1 MIRVGAHSESV
12 KGQFSRL
19 FFMNSALAG
28 KRPPFRFRPETPMSD
43 EDLMRFCAANDIAR
57 VEREVNG
64 EILVMSPAGN
74 RTGRRNAAIISALDT
89 WAQRDGRG
97 YVFDSST
104 GFTLA
109 DGSMRSP
116 DAAWIEA
123 ARWNA
128 LSKADQ
134 NRFSPICPDFLIEL
148 RSQTDDLAQLEAK
161 MARWI
166 LNGAKLGWLI
176 DPERQV
182 VGVYRPGDRPE
193 VHRHPPSVRGDGV
206 LAGFELVMARIWD

>member
-1 MIRVGAHSESV
+1 
-12 KGQFSRL
+12 
-19 FFMNSALAG
+19 
-28 KRPPFRFRPETPMSD
+28 
-43 EDLMRFCAANDIAR
+43 
-57 VEREVNG
+57 VNG

-89 WAQRDGRG
+89 WAQKDGHG

-116 DAAWIEA
+116 DAAWVEA
-123 ARWNA
+123 TRWNA
-128 LSKADQ
+128 LSKVDQ

-148 RSQTDDLAQLEAK
+148 RSKTDDLAALEAK

-166 LNGAKLGWLI
+166 SNGAKLAWLI
-176 DPERQV
+176 DPERQAV
-182 VGVYRPGDRPE
+182 AVYRASEQPE
-193 VHRHPPSVRGDGV
+193 VRHHPASMQGTGPT
-206 LAGFELVMARIWD
+206 AGFELTMARIWD

>member
-1 MIRVGAHSESV
+1 
-12 KGQFSRL
+12 
-19 FFMNSALAG
+19 MNSALAG
-28 KRPPFRFRPETPMSD
+28 MRPPFRFRPETPMSD

-89 WAQRDGRG
+89 WAQKDGHG

-116 DAAWIEA
+116 DAAWVEA
-123 ARWNA
+123 TRWNA

-148 RSQTDDLAQLEAK
+148 RSKTDDLAVLEAK

-166 LNGAKLGWLI
+166 SNGAKLAWLI
-176 DPERQV
+176 DPERQAV
-182 VGVYRPGDRPE
+182 AVYHASEQPE
-193 VHRHPPSVRGDGV
+193 VHHHCTSMQGTGPI
-206 LAGFELVMARIWD
+206 AGFELTMARIWD

>member
-1 MIRVGAHSESV
+1 
-12 KGQFSRL
+12 
-19 FFMNSALAG
+19 MNSALAG
-28 KRPPFRFRPETPMSD
+28 MRPPFRFRPETPMSD
-43 EDLMRFCAANDIAR
+43 EDLMCFCAANDIAR

-89 WAQRDGRG
+89 WAQKDGHG

-116 DAAWIEA
+116 DAAWVEA
-123 ARWNA
+123 TRWNA

-148 RSQTDDLAQLEAK
+148 RSKTDDLAVLEAK
-161 MARWI
+161 MTRWI
-166 LNGAKLGWLI
+166 SNGAKLAWLI
-176 DPERQV
+176 DPDRQTV
-182 VGVYRPGDRPE
+182 AVYRTGEQPE
-193 VHRHPPSVRGDGV
+193 VQHHPTSVQGTGPI
-206 LAGFELVMARIWD
+206 AGFELTMARIWD

>member
-1 MIRVGAHSESV
+1 
-12 KGQFSRL
+12 
-19 FFMNSALAG
+19 MNSALAG

-43 EDLMRFCAANDIAR
+43 EDLMHFCAANDIAR
-57 VEREVNG
+57 VEREVDG

-89 WAQRDGRG
+89 WAQKDGRG

-104 GFTLA
+104 GFTLP

-123 ARWNA
+123 FRWNA
-128 LSKADQ
+128 LSRADQ
-134 NRFSPICPDFLIEL
+134 DRFSPICPDFLIEL
-148 RSQTDDLAQLEAK
+148 RSPSDELAALEWK

-166 LNGAKLGWLI
+166 TNGAKLAWLI
-176 DPERQV
+176 DPEREV
-182 VGVYRPGDRPE
+182 VGIYRPDIEPE
-193 VHRHPPSVRGDGV
+193 ILHQPSLVQGAGIIDGFT
-206 LAGFELVMARIWD
+206 LNLARIWR

>member
-1 MIRVGAHSESV
+1 
-12 KGQFSRL
+12 
-19 FFMNSALAG
+19 MNSALAG

-57 VEREVNG
+57 VEREVDG

-89 WAQRDGRG
+89 WAQKDGRG

-104 GFTLA
+104 GFTLP

-116 DAAWIEA
+116 DASWVEA
-123 ARWNA
+123 SRWNA
-128 LSKADQ
+128 LSRVDQ

-148 RSQTDDLAQLEAK
+148 RSQSDELSALEAK
-161 MARWI
+161 MTRWI
-166 LNGAKLGWLI
+166 ASGAKLAWLI
-176 DPERQV
+176 DAEREI
-182 VGVYRPGDRPE
+182 VGIYRPGAALETFQRPGSIQGSG
-193 VHRHPPSVRGDGV
+193 VVDGFT
-206 LAGFELVMARIWD
+206 LDLARIWA

>member
-1 MIRVGAHSESV
+1 
-12 KGQFSRL
+12 
-19 FFMNSALAG
+19 MNSALAG
-28 KRPPFRFRPETPMSD
+28 MRPPFRFRPETPMSD

-89 WAQRDGRG
+89 WAQKDGHG

-116 DAAWIEA
+116 DAAWVEA
-123 ARWNA
+123 TRWNA

-148 RSQTDDLAQLEAK
+148 RSKTDDLAVLEAK
-161 MARWI
+161 MTRWI
-166 LNGAKLGWLI
+166 SNGAKLAWLI
-176 DPERQV
+176 DPDRQTV
-182 VGVYRPGDRPE
+182 AVYCTGEQPE
-193 VHRHPPSVRGDGV
+193 VHPHPISVQGTGPI
-206 LAGFELVMARIWD
+206 AGFELTMARIWD

>member
-1 MIRVGAHSESV
+1 
-12 KGQFSRL
+12 
-19 FFMNSALAG
+19 MNSALAG
-28 KRPPFRFRPETPMSD
+28 MRPPFRFRPETPMSD

-89 WAQRDGRG
+89 WAQKDGRG

-116 DAAWIEA
+116 DAAWVEA
-123 ARWNA
+123 TRWNA

-148 RSQTDDLAQLEAK
+148 RSKTDDLAALEAK

-166 LNGAKLGWLI
+166 SNGAKLAWLI
-176 DPERQV
+176 DPDRQTV
-182 VGVYRPGDRPE
+182 AVYRDGEQPA
-193 VHRHPPSVRGDGV
+193 VHHHSTSMQGTGPI
-206 LAGFELVMARIWD
+206 AGFELTMARIWD

>member
-1 MIRVGAHSESV
+1 
-12 KGQFSRL
+12 
-19 FFMNSALAG
+19 
-28 KRPPFRFRPETPMSD
+28 
-43 EDLMRFCAANDIAR
+43 
-57 VEREVNG
+57 
-64 EILVMSPAGN
+64 MSPAGN

-116 DAAWIEA
+116 DAAWVEA
-123 ARWNA
+123 TRWNA
-128 LSKADQ
+128 LSKAEQ

-148 RSQTDDLAQLEAK
+148 RSQTDDLAQLESK

-166 LNGAKLGWLI
+166 SNGAKLAWLI

-182 VGVYRPGDRPE
+182 VAVDHPGAEPE
-193 VHRHPPSVRGDGV
+193 VHYHPTSVQGNGV
-206 LAGFELVMARIWD
+206 IDGFELVMTRIWE

>member
-1 MIRVGAHSESV
+1 
-12 KGQFSRL
+12 
-19 FFMNSALAG
+19 MNSALAG
-28 KRPPFRFRPETPMSD
+28 MRPPFRFRPETPMSD
-43 EDLMRFCAANDIAR
+43 EDLMRFCAANDITR

-89 WAQRDGRG
+89 WAQKDGHG

-116 DAAWIEA
+116 DAAWVEA
-123 ARWNA
+123 TRWNA

-148 RSQTDDLAQLEAK
+148 RSKTDDLAVLEAK
-161 MARWI
+161 MTRWI
-166 LNGAKLGWLI
+166 SNGAKLAWLI
-176 DPERQV
+176 DPDRQTV
-182 VGVYRPGDRPE
+182 AVYCTGEQPE
-193 VHRHPPSVRGDGV
+193 VHPHPISVQGTGPI
-206 LAGFELVMARIWD
+206 AGFELTMARIWD

>member
-1 MIRVGAHSESV
+1 
-12 KGQFSRL
+12 
-19 FFMNSALAG
+19 MNSALAG
-28 KRPPFRFRPETPMSD
+28 MRPPFRFRPETPMSD

-89 WAQRDGRG
+89 WAQKDGRG

-116 DAAWIEA
+116 DAAWVEA
-123 ARWNA
+123 TRWND

-148 RSQTDDLAQLEAK
+148 RSKTDDLAVLEAK
-161 MARWI
+161 MAMWI
-166 LNGAKLGWLI
+166 SNGAKLAWLI
-176 DPERQV
+176 DPERQTV
-182 VGVYRPGDRPE
+182 AVYRASEQLE
-193 VHRHPPSVRGDGV
+193 VRHHPTSVQGTGPI
-206 LAGFELVMARIWD
+206 AGFELTMARIWD

>member
-1 MIRVGAHSESV
+1 
-12 KGQFSRL
+12 
-19 FFMNSALAG
+19 MNYALAG
-28 KRPPFRFRPETPMSD
+28 MRPPFRFRPESPMSD

-74 RTGRRNAAIISALDT
+74 RTGRRNAAIISALDI
-89 WAQRDGRG
+89 WSQKDGRG

-104 GFTLA
+104 GFSLP

-123 ARWNA
+123 VRWNA

-134 NRFSPICPDFLIEL
+134 NRFSPICPDFLVEL
-148 RSQTDDLAQLEAK
+148 RSQTDDLPVLEAK
-161 MARWI
+161 MEQWI
-166 LNGAKLGWLI
+166 ANGALVAWLI
-176 DPERQV
+176 DPENKTV
-182 VGVYRPGDRPE
+182 FIYRPGERPE
-193 VHRHPPSVRGDGV
+193 TLTHPTSIQGNGPV
-206 LAGFELVMARIWD
+206 AGFELVMTRIWV

>member
-1 MIRVGAHSESV
+1 
-12 KGQFSRL
+12 
-19 FFMNSALAG
+19 MNSALAG
-28 KRPPFRFRPETPMSD
+28 MRPPFRFRPETPMSD

-57 VEREVNG
+57 VEREVDG

-89 WAQRDGRG
+89 WAQKDRRG

-104 GFTLA
+104 GFTLP

-116 DAAWIEA
+116 DAAWVEA
-123 ARWNA
+123 TRWNA
-128 LSKADQ
+128 LTKAQQ

-148 RSQTDDLAQLEAK
+148 RSQTDDLAQLEVK
-161 MARWI
+161 MVRW
-166 LNGAKLGWLI
+166 LSNGAKLAWLI

-182 VGVYRPGDRPE
+182 VAVYRPGDQPKLLNQPAILE
-193 VHRHPPSVRGDGV
+193 GSGV
-206 LAGFELVMARIWD
+206 VAGFKLAMARIWE

>member
-1 MIRVGAHSESV
+1 MT
-12 KGQFSRL
+12 
-19 FFMNSALAG
+19 SALAG
-28 KRPPFRFRPETPMSD
+28 MRPPFRFRPETPMSD

-89 WAQRDGRG
+89 WAQNDGHG

-116 DAAWIEA
+116 DAAWVEA
-123 ARWNA
+123 TRWNA

-148 RSQTDDLAQLEAK
+148 RSKTDDLATLEAK

-166 LNGAKLGWLI
+166 SNGAKLAWLI
-176 DPERQV
+176 DPERQAV
-182 VGVYRPGDRPE
+182 AIYRAAGEQPE
-193 VHRHPPSVRGDGV
+193 LRHHPTSVQGTGPIT
-206 LAGFELVMARIWD
+206 GFELTMARIWN

>member
-1 MIRVGAHSESV
+1 
-12 KGQFSRL
+12 
-19 FFMNSALAG
+19 MNSALAG
-28 KRPPFRFRPETPMSD
+28 MRPPFRFRPETPMSD

-57 VEREVNG
+57 VEREVDG

-89 WAQRDGRG
+89 WAQMDGRG
-97 YVFDSST
+97 YAFDSST
-104 GFTLA
+104 GFTLP

-116 DAAWIEA
+116 DAAWVEA
-123 ARWNA
+123 IRWNA
-128 LSKADQ
+128 LPKAEQ

-161 MARWI
+161 MVRW
-166 LNGAKLGWLI
+166 LSNGAKLAWLI

-182 VGVYRPGDRPE
+182 VAVYRPADQPE
-193 VHRHPPSVRGDGV
+193 LLNQPTIVEGSGV
-206 LAGFELVMARIWD
+206 VAGFKLAMERIWE

>member
-1 MIRVGAHSESV
+1 
-12 KGQFSRL
+12 
-19 FFMNSALAG
+19 MNSALAG
-28 KRPPFRFRPETPMSD
+28 MRPPFRFRPETPMSD
-43 EDLMRFCAANDIAR
+43 EDLMRFCAANDITR

-89 WAQRDGRG
+89 WAQKDGHG

-116 DAAWIEA
+116 DAAWVEA
-123 ARWNA
+123 TRWNA
-128 LSKADQ
+128 LSRADQ
-134 NRFSPICPDFLIEL
+134 NRFSPVCPDFIIEL
-148 RSQTDDLAQLEAK
+148 RSQSDDLAELEAK
-161 MARWI
+161 MERWI
-166 LNGAKLGWLI
+166 ANGAKLAWLI

-182 VGVYRPGDRPE
+182 VAVYRSGEQPKVHHHPNSVPGTGPI
-193 VHRHPPSVRGDGV
+193 
-206 LAGFELVMARIWD
+206 AGFELVMARIWD

>member
-1 MIRVGAHSESV
+1 
-12 KGQFSRL
+12 
-19 FFMNSALAG
+19 MNSALAG

-57 VEREVNG
+57 VEREVDG

-89 WAQRDGRG
+89 WAQKDRRG

-104 GFTLA
+104 GFTLP

-116 DAAWIEA
+116 DAAWVEA
-123 ARWNA
+123 TRWNA
-128 LSKADQ
+128 LTKAQQ

-161 MARWI
+161 MVRW
-166 LNGAKLGWLI
+166 LSNGAKLAWLI

-182 VGVYRPGDRPE
+182 VAVYRPDDQPKLLNQPAILEG
-193 VHRHPPSVRGDGV
+193 SGV
-206 LAGFELVMARIWD
+206 VAGFKLAMARIWD